1 MNNSERPCP
10 ATSSPTLEI
19 LCGETASPL
28 RPLLQDRFLIG
39 AGPRCDLRLGGDDMP
54 LLHSIVYRD
63 GDAIGIDPVA
73 DIPTLLVNGRP
84 GITELHSGDT
94 IEIGNFQMA
103 LHGADIV
110 SQPTAD
116 AMPDDEETR
125 DLADVFAAELI
136 ELIEQEEAL
145 IADYEGRRRAGAEA
159 LFDAAQRRADALADQ
174 SKSDASHEPGEL
186 LDGIRSTVLSLGQSA
201 MQLEQ
206 HGSLT
211 EHDVRQV
218 AASLLDCQQQIISA
232 LDRVLEKIE
241 RQNKS
246 QEPPM
251 PQRDVA

>member
-1 MNNSERPCP
+1 MNSSERPCP

-28 RPLLQDRFLIG
+28 RPILHDRFLIG

-54 LLHSIVYRD
+54 ILHSIVYRD
-63 GDAIGIDPVA
+63 GETICIDPVA
-73 DIPTLLVNGRP
+73 DTPALLVNGSS
-84 GITELHSGDT
+84 GITELQSGDT
-94 IEIGNFQMA
+94 IEIGSFRMV
-103 LHGADIV
+103 LHGADIA
-110 SQPTAD
+110 SPAAPD
-116 AMPDDEETR
+116 AVPVVDER
-125 DLADVFAAELI
+125 GDLTDASAAELVDMI
-136 ELIEQEEAL
+136 AQEEAL
-145 IADYEGRRRAGAEA
+145 IAEYEAGRRAGANA
-159 LFDAAQRRADALADQ
+159 LFDAAQRRADALATQ
-174 SKSDASHEPGEL
+174 SDSDVSHGPEEL

-201 MQLEQ
+201 LQLEG

-211 EHDVRQV
+211 EHDVREA

-241 RQNKS
+241 RQNNS